1 MRMGFAAWEEN
12 TLLAMLDAVSNVY
25 QFRTDDNNAIFP
37 IEAIKIVDISWER
50 SKSHPTFPSLSISRC
65 PSHTVGNLFIALK
78 IWYIQRKRCAQRISH
93 VDSSNMHFVL
103 RLCVQLCGCGRANHS
118 VNGSNNCSAFR
129 FASAVSMAA
138 RIDSMRNHFDLREIK
153 NDYRTGFRQSARD
166 RFMPFRVRGWPDIA
180 HSIPLVKNLHNCRT
194 LADELIRIIELL
206 SVTEWQARKS
216 IEVETANNSPH
227 SQNGE

>member
-65 PSHTVGNLFIALK
+65 PSHTVGNLFIAS

-129 FASAVSMAA
+129 FASAWRLESIRCGITLTWGKLKMTIEPGSVNLPGTGSC
-138 RIDSMRNHFDLREIK
+138 HF
-153 NDYRTGFRQSARD
+153 
-166 RFMPFRVRGWPDIA
+166 V
-180 HSIPLVKNLHNCRT
+180 C
-194 LADELIRIIELL
+194 ADGQ
-206 SVTEWQARKS
+206 T
-216 IEVETANNSPH
+216 
-227 SQNGE
+227 